1 LEISLI
7 IFLRLE
13 ANVAPESFVNRKTEL
28 ICDYGKSV
36 EEVFT
41 TFVRVHANTHRSL
54 DIICFSRHPIEQA
67 QKRLSLPSWVPDW
80 SNLSKTGSMELP
92 HVGPPGQGYHYNA
105 SPGVDPD
112 FEFLGEDGLL
122 VSGICFDT
130 VRQVGDHC
138 VDIDARS
145 DLSGEKF
152 YNFLLGWRKVALGL
166 NFENASRP
174 YPYIV
179 GEGSLLDAFKRTIC
193 SDKDKYAQKVNVEEI
208 LFDPLSCYIEG
219 EEFSVIL
226 RYIHTLYPPFN
237 DAERVVQLR
246 TRRRR
251 FFVTVQGFFGLGTSD
266 TEIGDKVVVLSGCSV
281 PVILRK
287 KQSNVTA
294 DSGTAA
300 TLAQDNQ
307 SEEYWYFVG
316 EAFVT
321 GLMDGEAVQRGG
333 TFDQKFLLR

>member
-1 LEISLI
+1 M
-7 IFLRLE
+7 
-13 ANVAPESFVNRKTEL
+13 A
-28 ICDYGKSV
+28 
-36 EEVFT
+36 
-41 TFVRVHANTHRSL
+41 
-54 DIICFSRHPIEQA
+54 
-67 QKRLSLPSWVPDW
+67 
-80 SNLSKTGSMELP
+80 LP
-92 HVGPPGQGYHYNA
+92 HVGPSGQGYHYNA
-105 SPGVDPD
+105 SPGIDPD

-130 VRQVGDHC
+130 VRQIGDHC

-145 DLSGEKF
+145 DLYGEQF
-152 YNFLLGWRKVALGL
+152 CNFLLGWRKVALGL

-193 SDKDKYAQKVNVEEI
+193 SDKDKYGQKVNVEEE
-208 LFDPLSCYIEG
+208 LFDPLSCYRFFSNPTNSFIEG
-219 EEFSVIL
+219 EEFSVFL
-226 RYIHTLYPPFN
+226 RSIRKMYPPFN

-251 FFVTVQGFFGLGTSD
+251 LFVTMQGFFGLGTSD

-287 KQSNVTA
+287 KPSNVTA

-321 GLMDGEAVQRGG
+321 GLMDGEVVQRGG